1 MTHYGPLLFFVEQ
14 AGLEPAAFPLSLAGR
29 GTDAQLLRVTRPSG
43 RVILLKPYG
52 YPQRHVSLYP

>member
-1 MTHYGPLLFFVEQ
+1 MTHYGPSVFSFVEQ

-43 RVILLKPYG
+43 RVFLSPSDHF
-52 YPQRHVSLYP
+52 PQDLG